1 MTFIIVTLLAVFKLV
16 AFFLQAAAVTNSAE
30 EKLALGPLSSKLKLS
45 TWAIWLPCV
54 EFWLEC
60 SLGACLKK
68 VQNEKTTKKVSS
80 KIHHQLT
87 SNIVQH
93 HPNPFKN
100 VQHTTIHLRQ
110 SNTILY
116 HAPPIKNRFKTIH
129 QSQTPSK
136 NVLNRPTASTTVQPR
151 NTVRQQQPTTSFI
164 CMTIQAHTVL
174 QKLCLGIKITTQG
187 NYVTLIIICHEH
199 QNKLK
204 YILWIVYW

>member
-1 MTFIIVTLLAVFKLV
+1 MSHLAPLCGILTGVLTNGVF
-16 AFFLQAAAVTNSAE
+16 
-30 EKLALGPLSSKLKLS
+30 
-45 TWAIWLPCV
+45 
-54 EFWLEC
+54 
-60 SLGACLKK
+60 KK
-68 VQNEKTTKKVSS
+68 VQNEKTTKKVSP

-100 VQHTTIHLRQ
+100 VQHTTIHPTQ
-110 SNTILY
+110 SNAILY

-136 NVLNRPTASTTVQPR
+136 NVANHPTASTTVQPR

-204 YILWIVYW
+204 YIL

>member
-1 MTFIIVTLLAVFKLV
+1 MF
-16 AFFLQAAAVTNSAE
+16 
-30 EKLALGPLSSKLKLS
+30 
-45 TWAIWLPCV
+45 
-54 EFWLEC
+54 
-60 SLGACLKK
+60 KK
-68 VQNEKTTKKVSS
+68 VQNQKTTKKVSP
-80 KIHHQLT
+80 KIHRQLT

-100 VQHTTIHLRQ
+100 VQHTTIHLTQ
-110 SNTILY
+110 SNAILY
-116 HAPPIKNRFKTIH
+116 HAPPIKNRFKKMH

-136 NVLNRPTASTTVQPR
+136 NVLNHPTASTTVQPR

-174 QKLCLGIKITTQG
+174 QKVCLGIKITTQG

-204 YILWIVYW
+204 YIL